1 MSRMIEE
8 MDDAPR
14 ARQFAAQIDRREK
27 LPELP
32 KGTRMD
38 GTPEGGPRKDPV
50 MERALEGLAE
60 KMREN
65 GMRIASTDAARCNG
79 TEKESEYGTISYQ
92 DMMRVA
98 EKAAEVMAKSG
109 VRIASPDA
117 APRNDTERETGNG
130 ETGNRGRIA
139 SPNSAPRN
147 DREDEGHM
155 EDARKDESRPR
166 CGMLKADVQENGQS
180 PVSVR
185 QRVTRKDVWIVGHWI
200 MMQREG
206 ERCSLAFLREP
217 CVLKGTRD
225 EAQGIVHEIIA
236 ELEEALDAMGDGEE
250 AR

>member
-8 MDDAPR
+8 MDDVPR
-14 ARQFAAQIDRREK
+14 AGQFAAQIDKREK
-27 LPELP
+27 LLELP

-38 GTPEGGPRKDPV
+38 GTPEGEPWKDPV
-50 MERALEGLAE
+50 MERALDSLAE
-60 KMREN
+60 KMRE
-65 GMRIASTDAARCNG
+65 
-79 TEKESEYGTISYQ
+79 
-92 DMMRVA
+92 
-98 EKAAEVMAKSG
+98 SG
-109 VRIASPDA
+109 VRIASP
-117 APRNDTERETGNG
+117 NT
-130 ETGNRGRIA
+130 
-139 SPNSAPRN
+139 APRN

-166 CGMLKADVQENGQS
+166 CGMLKADVPEIMQN
-180 PVSVR
+180 PASVR

>member
-65 GMRIASTDAARCNG
+65 GVRIASTDAAPCDG

-117 APRNDTERETGNG
+117 APRND
-130 ETGNRGRIA
+130 
-139 SPNSAPRN
+139 
-147 DREDEGHM
+147 REDEGHM
-155 EDARKDESRPR
+155 EDTRKDESRPR
-166 CGMLKADVQENGQS
+166 CGMLKADVPEIIQN
-180 PVSVR
+180 PASVR

-225 EAQGIVHEIIA
+225 EARGMVHEIIA